1 MPCDDTGRDWSDA
14 AVSQRVSRIANNPQE
29 QEEARKILLERL
41 WGSLALP
48 TPLFSDFQPP
58 ESRE

>member
-1 MPCDDTGRDWSDA
+1 MPCDDRGGDWSDA
-14 AVSQRVSRIANNPQE
+14 AVSQRVSRIANNLQE
-29 QEEARKILLERL
+29 QKEARKILLKRF

-48 TPLFSDFQPP
+48 TPLILDFQPP